1 MEWQLFAGVPQ
12 EDVRRFCGQVER
24 RRQESYDSRVSAGV
38 LGSGAGANCGSVI
51 VLGRRPRW

>member
-12 EDVRRFCGQVER
+12 EDVRRFCGHVER

-38 LGSGAGANCGSVI
+38 LGSGAGTNCGPVV
-51 VLGRRPRW
+51 VLGRRPR